1 MHYENYYIEFLEEL
15 NIYSISKYKNII
27 LNFVNKFI
35 NKNINN
41 YENKNNLYEDSLIYS
56 KYYLYYKTMNCVYSE
71 EIMNILF
78 EIDYIKNS

>member
-35 NKNINN
+35 NNNINN
-41 YENKNNLYEDSLIYS
+41 YKNKNNLYEDSLIYS

>member
-1 MHYENYYIEFLEEL
+1 MHYENHYIEFLEEL

-27 LNFVNKFI
+27 LNFVNRFI

-41 YENKNNLYEDSLIYS
+41 YVNKNNLYEDALIYS
-56 KYYLYYKTMNCVYSE
+56 KYYLYYKTMNCIYSE

-78 EIDYIKNS
+78 EIDYIKNN